1 MKIYEFVT
9 PSDPITFKADDDKIA
24 YTCALLLGQGKAGCR
39 RHDENGNEESLP
51 TMLMFC
57 KDADAEIKEFI
68 GGDFDDF
75 IEQNK
80 KKIGEAFSSFM
91 YGGVSDRRT
100 YDNAIKEIT
109 EKEKLEEF
117 KKQHENE
124 NRTSMSE
131 WVKTAWRYGEKL
143 TNSNN

>member
-1 MKIYEFVT
+1 
-9 PSDPITFKADDDKIA
+9 
-24 YTCALLLGQGKAGCR
+24 
-39 RHDENGNEESLP
+39 
-51 TMLMFC
+51 
-57 KDADAEIKEFI
+57 
-68 GGDFDDF
+68 
-75 IEQNK
+75 
-80 KKIGEAFSSFM
+80 M

-100 YDNAIKEIT
+100 YDSAIKAIT